1 MSNCI
6 YRVNFSLALVACLA
20 VHGVAA
26 EDKPLG
32 QWTFTSQHVKDN
44 VVGDAAGQSP
54 AKIARA
60 VPLVKVG
67 ETEAMQFDGGAN
79 SVSLANDAP
88 ASRLT
93 KNFSAEAWAK
103 VDRFERWSRFAGI
116 MARQNDQR
124 KGWVIGTHYHRF
136 VFSLGTDKGMTD
148 LHSGGSAHAGNWYH
162 VVGTYDGETMRLYV
176 NGLLVGESK
185 ERTGDALLPVDTPFS
200 MVDYHDGAEFYP
212 LKGALHEVCAYDRVL
227 SAAEIRDRYFAKA
240 KALEAAP
247 PLVMSGCFGDN
258 MLLQAKVKLPVWG
271 EALPGDKVVVRCAG
285 QEATATANEQGM
297 WRTDLPQLE
306 AGTGPHEMVIETPHG
321 KIAYKN
327 VAVGEVWFCAGQSN
341 MAWGTRRTSAMSLA
355 NKPLPNIRLFTVER
369 EGEAKPAN
377 FTGGWWEVCDPGTVA
392 EFAAVGFVF
401 GHRLHEEL
409 KTPVGLFNASW
420 GGTPV
425 ESWISRDELKKL
437 PEMKTVLEQ
446 EADDKWERAGL
457 YNKMVHPLVPYAIR
471 GAVWYQ
477 GEGNVGNA
485 NHYEQRFAMM
495 IGDWRKRWGEGD
507 FPFYYVQIA
516 PFNYGGHWNIACAEL
531 WDAQRRSLAVPN
543 TGMAVCTD
551 ATNIGDNHASNK
563 HVIGERL
570 ALWALA
576 KTYGREGI
584 TYSGPLYRTH
594 KVEGDSIRV
603 FFDHAEGLKSRDGK
617 ALDWFTIAG
626 EDQNFVAA
634 EATIETAEKSGLSED
649 TVVVRSA
656 EVKSPVAVRFAW
668 SGIAQPNF
676 FNKADLPASPF
687 RTDDWPSSLVKQE
700 PK

>member
-1 MSNCI
+1 MTNRIVTSI
-6 YRVNFSLALVACLA
+6 LAIALA
-20 VHGVAA
+20 WSVGAAAALAA
-26 EDKPLG
+26 EGKPIG
-32 QWTFTSQHVKDN
+32 QWIFTSPHVKDLEIA
-44 VVGDAAGQSP
+44 DAAGNSP
-54 AKIARA
+54 AKLARA

-79 SVSLANDAP
+79 SVAPAKDAP
-88 ASRLT
+88 ASQL
-93 KNFSAEAWAK
+93 KNKFSAEAWVK
-103 VDRFERWSRFAGI
+103 LDRFERWSRFAGI
-116 MARQNDQR
+116 MARQNEQR

-148 LHSGGSAHAGNWYH
+148 LHSGGSAHADNWYH

-185 ERTGDALLPVDTPFS
+185 ERSGDALLPTDTPFS

-212 LKGALHEVCAYDRVL
+212 LKGLLHEVSAYDRVL
-227 SAAEIRDRYFAKA
+227 SGEEIREHYFAKS
-240 KALEAAP
+240 KLLGAAP
-247 PLVMSGCFGDN
+247 PLVMTGCFGDN
-258 MLLQAKVKLPVWG
+258 MLLQSAAKLPVWG
-271 EALPGDKVVVRCAG
+271 ECLPGDKIVVRCAG
-285 QEATATANEQGM
+285 QEATATADDQGM

-306 AGTGPHEMVIETPHG
+306 AGGPHVMEIETPHG

-377 FTGGWWEVCDPGTVA
+377 FTGGWWEVCDGGTVA

-409 KTPVGLFNASW
+409 KVPVGLFNASW

-425 ESWISRDELKKL
+425 ESWISRDELQKL
-437 PEMKTVLEQ
+437 PEMKAVLEK
-446 EADDKWERAGL
+446 EADDKWERSGL
-457 YNKMVHPLVPYAIR
+457 YNKMVYPLVPYAIR

-485 NHYEQRFAMM
+485 NHYEERFAMM
-495 IGDWRKRWGEGD
+495 IGDWRKRWGQGD

-531 WDAQRRSLAVPN
+531 WDAQRRSLAMPN
-543 TGMAVCTD
+543 TGMAVATD

-576 KTYGREGI
+576 KTYGRDGI
-584 TYSGPLYRTH
+584 AYSGPLYRTH
-594 KVEGDSIRV
+594 KIEGDHIRV
-603 FFDHAEGLKSRDGK
+603 FFDHSQGLKSRDSK
-617 ALDWFTIAG
+617 PLDWFTIAG

-649 TVVVRSA
+649 TIVVRSA

-687 RTDDWPSSLVKQE
+687 RTDNWASVLEAK
-700 PK
+700 